1 MSYQQEMLYNMVQ
14 GLADEGLLRD
24 RLVGVAT
31 YLAPRIMGK
40 FPDEPVMQGK
50 LEKILD
56 RLSHVPAGPGDD
68 GKIDATVKHLSD
80 AEARSIAHDIVD
92 LFLEV
97 SGGWRDSAAIGNK

>member
-14 GLADEGLLRD
+14 GLADEGPLRD

-31 YLAPRIMGK
+31 YSAPRIVGK
-40 FPDEPVMQGK
+40 FHAEPVMQEK
-50 LEKILD
+50 LKKILD
-56 RLSHVPAGPGDD
+56 RLLHVQAGSGDD
-68 GKIDATVKHLSD
+68 GKIDTTVKHLSD

-97 SGGWRDSAAIGNK
+97 SGGWRE